1 MVLCDSVPIALR
13 GIQEEL
19 RNQNTGGGRI
29 KKVWTGREITAD
41 FTGAG
46 ASGAA
51 AETGATMV
59 AGTLTPAWATEQ
71 MEQS

>member
-19 RNQNTGGGRI
+19 RNQNAGGGRI

-41 FTGAG
+41 FA
-46 ASGAA
+46 GAA
-51 AETGATMV
+51 AKGAATKIGAVITGPRLKPM
-59 AGTLTPAWATEQ
+59 WAAEQ